1 MKVFSFK
8 LLLANGEIIS
18 RAEWG
23 RTRKQAIKTLEGIY
37 MDPFIILWHS
47 AGNII
52 TKNPKCQIIA
62 KIKSKSERITSHI
75 PYILY
80 YYISLRR
87 CRGLFAALPHH

>member
-37 MDPFIILWHS
+37 LHPFVILE
-47 AGNII
+47 G
-52 TKNPKCQIIA
+52 
-62 KIKSKSERITSHI
+62 
-75 PYILY
+75 
-80 YYISLRR
+80 
-87 CRGLFAALPHH
+87 